1 MTNQGRSE
9 LSESLRLE
17 VARRL
22 TETGWDADVAY
33 DAGPGALLLGAFR
46 RRIAGDFWIG
56 VQFMPMNPSA
66 PGDTRAV
73 MGIVG
78 VSYFP
83 AYRLWPT
90 LIGLERS
97 ELTISVRELVGDPEH
112 VVINVKLAGPDDVPR
127 AAEAL
132 VAPVL
137 THGMEWAQQYT
148 SVDAI
153 IDWHRADPERFDS
166 EIKVIPVLLATS
178 GRPTEAR
185 SALSSYLASGREEVT
200 TPEFKRFSYA
210 FSGWLDAGAVAPEPP
225 TGPVGPRM
233 RRPERPT
240 REDQARKLRARREAE
255 NAVRRHSDGKT
266 RDQLREMLTA
276 ELVRHEVKEAP
287 FAIEMMLD
295 KIQAPET
302 PLGRARYTLSG
313 LKAAAGLVTGVVKM
327 LRDPDTMEQ
336 PEWLEPPP
344 RATHQIYA
352 DHRNAIGVELD
363 PEAEA
368 WLDRVLNEASVITGD
383 MATVK
388 AWLTWDP
395 EPQMPSS
402 RLVVHIGA
410 DRVGVVPDAD
420 VPFFQ
425 TAMDSASSS
434 DGVPFTPAALHR
446 RKNSPRYVLE
456 VFAPQKG

>member
-1 MTNQGRSE
+1 
-9 LSESLRLE
+9 
-17 VARRL
+17 
-22 TETGWDADVAY
+22 
-33 DAGPGALLLGAFR
+33 
-46 RRIAGDFWIG
+46 
-56 VQFMPMNPSA
+56 
-66 PGDTRAV
+66 
-73 MGIVG
+73 
-78 VSYFP
+78 
-83 AYRLWPT
+83 
-90 LIGLERS
+90 
-97 ELTISVRELVGDPEH
+97 
-112 VVINVKLAGPDDVPR
+112 
-127 AAEAL
+127 
-132 VAPVL
+132 
-137 THGMEWAQQYT
+137 
-148 SVDAI
+148 
-153 IDWHRADPERFDS
+153 
-166 EIKVIPVLLATS
+166 
-178 GRPTEAR
+178 
-185 SALSSYLASGREEVT
+185 
-200 TPEFKRFSYA
+200 
-210 FSGWLDAGAVAPEPP
+210 
-225 TGPVGPRM
+225 
-233 RRPERPT
+233 
-240 REDQARKLRARREAE
+240 
-255 NAVRRHSDGKT
+255 
-266 RDQLREMLTA
+266 MLTA
-276 ELVRHEVKEAP
+276 ELLRREVREAP

-302 PLGRARYTLSG
+302 PLGRARFTLSG

-383 MATVK
+383 MATIK

-395 EPQMPSS
+395 EPQMRSS
-402 RLVVHIGA
+402 RLVVHIGT

-420 VPFFQ
+420 VPLFQ

>member
-1 MTNQGRSE
+1 VTDRGRSE

-22 TETGWDADVAY
+22 TEAGWDADVAY
-33 DAGPGALLLGAFR
+33 DDGPAALLLGAFR
-46 RRIAGDFWIG
+46 RRIVGDFWIG
-56 VQFMPMNPSA
+56 VQFMPMNPGA
-66 PGDTRAV
+66 PGERRAI
-73 MGIVG
+73 MGMVG

-83 AYRLWPT
+83 AYRLWPI

-97 ELTISVRELVGDPEH
+97 ELTISVPELVGDPEH
-112 VVINVKLAGPDDVPR
+112 VVINVKLAESDDVPK

-132 VAPVL
+132 IAPVL
-137 THGMEWAQQYT
+137 TRGMKWAQQYT
-148 SVDAI
+148 SIDAI

-200 TPEFKRFSYA
+200 TAEFKRFSYA
-210 FSGWLDAGAVAPEPP
+210 LTGWLDAGAVSPEPP
-225 TGPVGPRM
+225 IGPVGPRM
-233 RRPERPT
+233 RRSERPT
-240 REDQARKLRARREAE
+240 REDRAREQRARREAE

-266 RDQLREMLTA
+266 RDHLREMLKA
-276 ELVRHEVKEAP
+276 EFVRREVRESP

-295 KIQAPET
+295 KIQAPDT
-302 PLGRARYTLSG
+302 PLGHARFTLNG
-313 LKAAAGLVTGVVKM
+313 LKEVAGLVTGVVKM
-327 LRDPDTMEQ
+327 LRDPDTMEH

-352 DHRNAIGVELD
+352 DHRAAVGVELD
-363 PEAEA
+363 PEAEPL
-368 WLDRVLNEASVITGD
+368 LDRVLNETSVITGD
-383 MATVK
+383 IATVK

-395 EPQMPSS
+395 EPRTPSS
-402 RLVVHIGA
+402 RLVVHLGA
-410 DRVGVVPDAD
+410 ERLGVVPDAD
-420 VPFFQ
+420 VSFFQ
-425 TAMDSASSS
+425 TAMDSASRS